1 MFGVVFA
8 SEYLRRVT
16 SKAFLLVTFL
26 TPVILVGS
34 IGIVVF
40 FVMDSEPDAAPPQ
53 QRSIAVL
60 DAGGEVLPALREAEQ
75 GAGRFV
81 AAEEA
86 LADAKQAVAEGRYRA
101 LLVVPARIADGEAD
115 EALQVYVREDQP
127 LKNWPG
133 LRRQVR
139 DAVRSV
145 RLERY
150 ELPAE
155 VYAIVDERVDVD
167 VVELPG
173 TEAPKPRSNFAAI
186 GTAMFMAFG
195 FLFLAGVY
203 GGTVMQAVMEEKS
216 SRMAEIVLSS
226 VAPFQLLAGK
236 VLGVA
241 AVAATQLAIWL
252 ALASLAGIVGMAA
265 GLFDPLLSAASASD
279 ASLGNEAA
287 GNLAGG
293 LGAVNGT
300 AGLGAIRYD
309 VVLTAICLF
318 PLGYLINAAMFA
330 AVGALYES
338 PLEAQM
344 STTLA
349 MLPSLLAVFVA
360 QTTAAAPDSP
370 LVVFAAFFPFT
381 APAIMPAW
389 MLLADVALWQ
399 TLLSISLCLTTTI
412 AMFWVCGRIFRGSL
426 LNYGQKPTLRGLR
439 RLILGG

>member
-26 TPVILVGS
+26 SPVILVGS

-40 FVMDSEPDAAPPQ
+40 FVMDSEPDAAPAQ

-75 GAGRFV
+75 GTTARFV

-115 EALQVYVREDQP
+115 EALQVYVRQDQP
-127 LKNWPG
+127 LGDWPG
-133 LRRQVR
+133 LRRLVR

-155 VYAIVDERVDVD
+155 VRAIVDERVDVD
-167 VVELPG
+167 MVELAG
-173 TEAPKPRSNFAAI
+173 TEAPKQRFNFAAV
-186 GTAMFMAFG
+186 GTAMAMAVG
-195 FLFLAGVY
+195 FLFLAIAY
-203 GGTVMQAVMEEKS
+203 GGMVMQAVMEEKS

-236 VLGVA
+236 VLGIA
-241 AVAATQLAIWL
+241 AVAATQVAAWL
-252 ALASLAGIVGMAA
+252 ALAALAGLVGTVA
-265 GLFDPLLSAASASD
+265 GFFDSLLAAASTSD
-279 ASLGNEAA
+279 ASPDNKAGVGGDAPIHAA
-287 GNLAGG
+287 
-293 LGAVNGT
+293 AV
-300 AGLGAIRYD
+300 LGAIRYD

-330 AVGALYES
+330 AVGAMHES

-349 MLPSLLAVFVA
+349 TLPSLLGVFVA

-399 TLLSISLCLTTTI
+399 TLLSIAVCLAATV
-412 AMFWVCGRIFRGSL
+412 AMLWVCGRIFRGSL